1 METIILMIL
10 CIYAIITYTIASIL
24 VVSTFNYKYNK
35 EREVVE
41 AFLLIILSPV
51 ILPILVILAILR
63 LKKQ

>member
-10 CIYAIITYTIASIL
+10 CIYSIITYIIASIL

-35 EREVVE
+35 EREVIE
-41 AFLLIILSPV
+41 AFLLIVFSPV